1 MATRSTNTM
10 QEGMAGLMQSIQE
23 MKLMPDADLPWL
35 INLETQIIS
44 KVQSQYGASNQVPPP
59 GAPGNAQPAP
69 MDPAMMAGMGGG
81 GMPMP
86 GSNTGSGVGTR
97 GMQVGPAMPNPD
109 EIRRMVGGMGV
120 QGG

>member
-69 MDPAMMAGMGGG
+69 PDPTMMAAMGGG
-81 GMPMP
+81 GMPMM
-86 GSNTGSGVGTR
+86 GANTGSGVGTR
-97 GMQVGPAMPNPD
+97 GMQVGPAAPNPD
-109 EIRRMVGGMGV
+109 EIRRMIGGGGV